1 MARIRTIKPEFKQSE
16 SVGRVSRDARLTFIL
31 MWTEADDSGR
41 IRGSSRM
48 LASILFPYDDDAP
61 QSMDGWLSE
70 LEREH
75 FIVRYVVDG
84 TTFIQI
90 HNWQKHQKI
99 DKPSPSRIPSFA
111 EASQNPRE
119 ASTPLPRTVDL
130 GSRTVDHGASRREP
144 DGSEADSV
152 GPLFTTRNGH
162 QRICS
167 GLRQSLVEL
176 FPSAPL
182 DVELAKAAA
191 WTANAPRSKTPKDLH
206 RFLLKWLSRDYA
218 TPPTPPA
225 ERPSDDALAELAAL
239 TARDRAEGKI
249 K

>member
-16 SVGRVSRDARLTFIL
+16 SIGRVSRDSRLTFVL

-61 QSMDGWLSE
+61 SLMDGWLSE

-84 TTFIQI
+84 TTYIQI
-90 HNWQKHQKI
+90 YNWQKHQKI
-99 DKPSPSRIPSFA
+99 DKPSPSRIPAFVES
-111 EASQNPRE
+111 SSNPRE
-119 ASTPLPRTVDL
+119 PSTPLPRTMDL
-130 GSRTVDHGASRREP
+130 GSRTVDHGASRQEP
-144 DGSEADSV
+144 NGSEADSV
-152 GPLFTTRNGH
+152 GPLFTTREGAW
-162 QRICS
+162 RMS
-167 GLRQSLVEL
+167 AGFRQSLAEL
-176 FPSAPL
+176 FPTAPL

-191 WTANAPRSKTPKDLH
+191 WTEGATKKKTARGMH
-206 RFLLKWLSRDYA
+206 AFLMNWLSKDYA
-218 TPPTPPA
+218 KPPTPPA
-225 ERPSDDALAELAAL
+225 ERPSDDAMAELAAE
-239 TARDRAEGKI
+239 TARLRAAGQI